1 VQHAVRR
8 TAGLAKRPAASLLV
22 ASAAALLTGCSFA
35 DNMMATVGLPASETA
50 PAHLQGGLR
59 PPGPPQ
65 PGGASNALIVTGQQ
79 RAYLDAL
86 KAAGVKPSSDLLA
99 LSIGSYVCQARA
111 AKQSD
116 QAVWDFVV
124 PLVRNDVRDAKMSSV
139 APSTGE
145 VDSKT
150 ADYIRIATERLC

>member
-1 VQHAVRR
+1 
-8 TAGLAKRPAASLLV
+8 LLV
-22 ASAAALLTGCSFA
+22 ASSAVLLTGCSVA
-35 DNMMATVGLPASETA
+35 DDMMATVGMPRSETT
-50 PAHLQGGLR
+50 PAHGQSGAQ

-65 PGGASNALIVTGQQ
+65 PNGDSNALIVTGQQ

-116 QAVWDFVV
+116 QGVWDFVV
-124 PLVRNDVRDAKMSSV
+124 PLVRSDVRNTHMSAM
-139 APSTGE
+139 APTSPGSDSPPAAGSDSPPAAE
-145 VDSKT
+145 VNSAT